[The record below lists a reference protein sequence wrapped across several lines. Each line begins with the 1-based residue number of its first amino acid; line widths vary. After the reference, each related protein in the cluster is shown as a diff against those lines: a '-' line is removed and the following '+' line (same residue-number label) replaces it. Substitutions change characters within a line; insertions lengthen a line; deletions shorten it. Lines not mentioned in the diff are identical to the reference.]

1 MLCPPYYCYRQSTH
15 TLNEGHKHA
24 PTVNVPAED
33 INLSTSWNG
42 KKVAFL
48 GDSMTDPKINPQKII
63 GKYLETLMGHQAMC
77 VLLEV
82 AINGTASIKAEEM

>member
-1 MLCPPYYCYRQSTH
+1 MKLPKSIICLSTALLLSSINAYSH
-15 TLNEGHKHA
+15 EGHKHA

-48 GDSMTDPKINPQKII
+48 GDSMTDPKTNPPKNII
-63 GKYLETLMGHQAMC
+63 GNILKP
-77 VLLEV
+77 
-82 AINGTASIKAEEM
+82 